1 MTLPICSHEKEVS
14 LLLQGGQWPA
24 GCASELRAHVAGC
37 RVCSDMVL
45 ITSAI
50 RTAKGSAV
58 GAAALN
64 SPGLLWWRAQLRRR
78 NAAVETVSKP
88 FLGAQIF
95 ALSIYILA
103 AGGLVVS
110 QARHGVRWL
119 EWMAGL
125 PQARTFHLEV
135 LWPLASTI
143 TGKPALNWMTLL
155 PTLGLL
161 ALVSGVVVY
170 FATDKQ

>member
-1 MTLPICSHEKEVS
+1 MLPVCSHEKEVS

-24 GCASELRAHVAGC
+24 GCAPELRAHVAGC
-37 RVCSDMVL
+37 RVCGDQVL
-45 ITSAI
+45 LTETFRAA
-50 RTAKGSAV
+50 RTRAAGS
-58 GAAALN
+58 AALN

-78 NAAVETVSKP
+78 NAAVERVSKP

-103 AGGLVVS
+103 AVGLIVS
-110 QARHGVRWL
+110 QARHGLHWL
-119 EWMAGL
+119 EWLAEL

-135 LWPLASTI
+135 LWPAASTAA
-143 TGKPALNWMTLL
+143 GKPEWNWITVF
-155 PTLGLL
+155 PAIALL
-161 ALVSGVVVY
+161 ALLSGIIVY